1 MLGVLDH
8 VRCQV
13 DAGRLVPLGGK
24 QAGEEAGTRADVQDP
39 ERPPL
44 PGRYRKNSASQR
56 ARFSLSNSRSLCA
69 SKASAR

>member
-8 VRCQV
+8 VRRQV

-39 ERPPL
+39 ERPP
-44 PGRYRKNSASQR
+44 RKNSASQR